1 MRIVVCVKYVP
12 DMQSDRS
19 LDEDGHLVR
28 GLDDALNE
36 LDENSVEAAIALAE
50 QARDAGAEAEVIA
63 LTAGPD
69 DAIDAVRRS
78 LQMGAD
84 AGVHLSDPAVAGAD
98 VLGTARVLAG
108 VLAAMES
115 GSGGLRAAPVELV
128 VTGMATMDGLTS
140 MLPTALAAVLDRPAL
155 TFASHLEL
163 ELADGRQALTITR
176 SLGEAEERQRAALP
190 ALVSVTDQANEPR
203 MPGATALMSARKKP
217 VTTLTLADLP
227 GERLSSESLATTTV
241 VSAEPR
247 PPRETGRIITDTG
260 DAGRQLAGYLI
271 ERGLA

>member
-12 DMQSDRS
+12 DMQSERT
-19 LDEDGHLVR
+19 LDDDGHLVR

-50 QARDAGAEAEVIA
+50 HARGAGVEAEVLA
-63 LTAGPD
+63 LTVGPD

-108 VLAAMES
+108 AIAALEA
-115 GSGGLRAAPVELV
+115 GSQGLQPAPVDLV

-163 ELADGRQALTITR
+163 EFTDGAQVLSITR
-176 SLGEAEERQRAALP
+176 SLGETEERQRAVLP

-203 MPGATALMSARKKP
+203 MPGAMALMSARKKP

-227 GERLSSESLATTTV
+227 GDALTSEALATTAV

-247 PPRETGRIITDTG
+247 PPRETGRILTDTG
-260 DAGRQLAGYLI
+260 DAGRKLADYLI
-271 ERGLA
+271 GKGLA